1 MWDLGNFWG
10 EGKST
15 PMSSYLGV
23 MHEIHVLLVDHDAD
37 GLLNTSKMLEM
48 CQYRG
53 IKI

>member
-1 MWDLGNFWG
+1 MWEVGNFWG

-37 GLLNTSKMLEM
+37 GLMNTSKMLEM

-53 IKI
+53 RYT